1 MKLNPEEELLNT
13 LEEGKDIEYVELCK
27 KVVEAQ
33 MELRKVMDKRLENE
47 TKESRSRMQ
56 ARITERLVSEILNT
70 EEHFLK
76 KIIQNE
82 KTLEIIFDIE
92 RTYNNDW

>member
-1 MKLNPEEELLNT
+1 MKLNPEEELLNI
-13 LEEGKDIEYVELCK
+13 LEESKDTEYVELCK
-27 KVVEAQ
+27 KAVEAQ

-47 TKESRSRMQ
+47 TKEVRSRMQ

-70 EEHFLK
+70 EEHFSK

-82 KTLEIIFDIE
+82 KTLEIIFGIE

>member
-1 MKLNPEEELLNT
+1 MEFNPEEELLNT
-13 LEEGKDIEYVELCK
+13 LEESKDAEYVKLCK

-33 MELRKVMDKRLENE
+33 MELRKVMDKRLGNE

-70 EEHFLK
+70 EEHFSK

-82 KTLEIIFDIE
+82 KPLEIIFDIE
-92 RTYNNDW
+92 RTYSNDW

>member
-1 MKLNPEEELLNT
+1 
-13 LEEGKDIEYVELCK
+13 
-27 KVVEAQ
+27 
-33 MELRKVMDKRLENE
+33 MDKRLENE

-70 EEHFLK
+70 EEHFSK
-76 KIIQNE
+76 KIIQNK

-92 RTYNNDW
+92 RTYSNDW

>member
-1 MKLNPEEELLNT
+1 MEFNPEEELLNT
-13 LEEGKDIEYVELCK
+13 LEESKDAEYVELCK
-27 KVVEAQ
+27 KAVEAQ
-33 MELRKVMDKRLENE
+33 MELRRVMDKRLENE
-47 TKESRSRMQ
+47 TKEARSRMQ

-70 EEHFLK
+70 EEHFSK

>member
-1 MKLNPEEELLNT
+1 MKFNPEEELLNT
-13 LEEGKDIEYVELCK
+13 LEESKDVEYVELCK

-70 EEHFLK
+70 EEHFSKRLSKTRNRLK
-76 KIIQNE
+76 LFLI
-82 KTLEIIFDIE
+82 
-92 RTYNNDW
+92 

>member
-13 LEEGKDIEYVELCK
+13 LEESKDAEYVELCK

-47 TKESRSRMQ
+47 TKELRSRMQ

-70 EEHFLK
+70 EEHFQKRLSKTRKRLK
-76 KIIQNE
+76 LFLI
-82 KTLEIIFDIE
+82 
-92 RTYNNDW
+92 